1 MNFKK
6 ILICILPILVISI
19 LYIIKEFY
27 QEFTADKFLPCWFN
41 VVTGYLC
48 PGCGG
53 TRSFYALMNGD
64 IVSSFKYNA
73 FVPVMCI
80 FGIIIYCRLFLKI
93 VCNINI
99 RVFPKNDD
107 FVYIPLVIFLVYFLV
122 RNFFI

>member
-1 MNFKK
+1 MNLKK
-6 ILICILPILVISI
+6 ILICISPILVISI
-19 LYIIKEFY
+19 LYIIKNFY

-93 VCNINI
+93 VCNKSI
-99 RVFPKNDD
+99 RVFPKSDN
-107 FVYIPLVIFLVYFLV
+107 FVYIPLAIFLVYFLV

>member
-6 ILICILPILVISI
+6 ILICVLPILVISI

-27 QEFTADKFLPCWFN
+27 QGFTADKFLPCWFN

-73 FVPVMCI
+73 FVPIMCI

-93 VCNINI
+93 VCNKNI
-99 RVFPKNDD
+99 KIFPKSDN
-107 FVYIPLVIFLVYFLV
+107 FVYIPLAIFLVYFLV